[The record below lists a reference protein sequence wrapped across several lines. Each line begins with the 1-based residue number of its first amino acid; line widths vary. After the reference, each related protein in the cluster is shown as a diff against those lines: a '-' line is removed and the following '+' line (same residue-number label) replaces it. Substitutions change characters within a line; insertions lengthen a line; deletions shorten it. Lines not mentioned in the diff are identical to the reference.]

1 MGLLSRN
8 QNTYYGSG
16 NSDNYGDYQF
26 TSLDSIINGFMVAY
40 VGESKLIN
48 KVNRT
53 DVQFHAMRGIQE
65 FSYDILKS
73 VKAQEI
79 EVPNTLQMILP
90 QDYVNYSKITTSG
103 NDGIERVL
111 YPTGKTSNPFAIT
124 QLTDGA
130 YDFNQTNLR
139 KLTITCPPAAFIPD
153 GKYLDLRYIKPNSQ
167 LGTMHFIFNKN
178 STFLDGDISSV
189 TDQSPKFFANIDG
202 VSSSTDVASKL
213 KDAIL
218 ESNRFNV
225 SQSGN
230 VLTVEYKDLTST
242 SGETFSFDFVG
253 GSYVNF
259 HSSGINTNT
268 EAIVHPVSIISSN
281 SISFDDT
288 YSELYF
294 YEFSEGPSIFST
306 ALVDL
311 NGDPLLDSSYM
322 PNFNSPAGS
331 KVIVQGRITKND
343 GSGGLYT
350 DVDNDG
356 FIQFQLSN
364 DSGDSVNVG
373 IHTSSSETNKVDAL
387 GYFSI
392 THTMVVDANKLVI
405 LPWDI
410 ADTTGDPGVLISEL
424 AIGPPATPTPVVVTN
439 TGATSTSDNLQYQ
452 AESDTWTNYKSHTP
466 NEIRDDYETDGN
478 YIDHYGRR
486 YGLDPQHS
494 QDNGTFYIDTN
505 KGLIH
510 FGSALAGSTVVLH
523 YISDGLG
530 TDAEMVVHKFAEEAI
545 YKWIAY
551 GVLASRSNIPEY
563 IVQRFKKERFAEARK
578 AKIRL
583 SSIKIEEFTQV
594 LKGLGK
600 PIK

>member
-1 MGLLSRN
+1 MGLLSQN

-26 TSLDSIINGFMVAY
+26 TSLDNIINGFMVAY

-130 YDFNQTNLR
+130 YDFNQANLR

-167 LGTMHFIFNKN
+167 TGVMHIIFNKN
-178 STFLDGDISSV
+178 STFLDGDISSIAN
-189 TDQSPKFFANIDG
+189 QSPKFFANISG

-225 SQSGN
+225 SQIGN
-230 VLTVEYKDLTST
+230 VLTVEYKDVFPAS
-242 SGETFSFDFVG
+242 SETFSFDFVEN
-253 GSYVNF
+253 SYVNF
-259 HSSGINTNT
+259 HSSGINSSPG
-268 EAIVHPVSIISSN
+268 VVDPVSIVSSN

-288 YSELYF
+288 TL
-294 YEFSEGPSIFST
+294 EFTDPDFEDVNGTILFQTDKVGFDPSY
-306 ALVDL
+306 L
-311 NGDPLLDSSYM
+311 
-322 PNFNSPAGS
+322 PNFNSPVGS
-331 KVIVQGRITKND
+331 TVLIQGRITKND
-343 GSGGLYT
+343 GTGDLYS

-356 FIQFQLSN
+356 FIQVKL
-364 DSGDSVNVG
+364 SGDEGDVITVG
-373 IHTSSSETNKVDAL
+373 IHTSSNQTNKVDAE
-387 GYFSI
+387 GYFNF
-392 THTMVVDANKLVI
+392 THTMVANASVLVVQAG
-405 LPWDI
+405 DI
-410 ADTTGDPGVLISEL
+410 SPTSGDPGVLISDL
-424 AIGPPATPTPVVVTN
+424 AVGHSATPTPVVVTN

-478 YIDHYGRR
+478 YIDHHGRR